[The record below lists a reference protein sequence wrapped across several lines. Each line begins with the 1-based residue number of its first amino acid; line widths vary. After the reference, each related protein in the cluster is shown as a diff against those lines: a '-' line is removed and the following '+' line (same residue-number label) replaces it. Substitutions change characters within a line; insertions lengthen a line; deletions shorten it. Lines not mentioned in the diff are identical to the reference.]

1 MTNTITTPAGDNLK
15 PAIDALNKTLR
26 KLGQDEAEGIVA
38 RPTAALAMAH
48 AAHRGEIDESYA
60 ENGYNVYLAGKRKL
74 GSNPL
79 LADDDG
85 SGKTYDVQVSK
96 FRQCIKVSMIPS
108 IDGPDLLDRAIRI
121 NANLRA
127 QGTKTLA
134 PFEGMLAVA
143 RTQLKDATVEL
154 TDDDIAGL
162 VTVKDQEKPE
172 LADLIAAYKTANKLA
187 AKYGATAAPA
197 VEVYRNAIVE
207 AGGQVPAVT
216 KAEKEQAAAME
227 FLRRNGMVAVHAIAA
242 Q

>member
-1 MTNTITTPAGDNLK
+1 MTTTITTPAGDNLK
-15 PAIDALNKTLR
+15 PALDALNKTLR
-26 KLGQDEAEGIVA
+26 KLGQDEAEGVVA

-60 ENGYNVYLAGKRKL
+60 ETGYTVDLAGKRKL
-74 GSNPL
+74 GNNPL
-79 LADDDG
+79 ATEEDAT
-85 SGKTYDVQVSK
+85 GKTYDVQVSK
-96 FRQCIKVSMIPS
+96 FRQCIKVSMLPA

-121 NANLRA
+121 NANLRT

-143 RTQLKDATVEL
+143 RAQLKDATVEL
-154 TDDDIAGL
+154 SNDDIADL
-162 VTVKDQEKPE
+162 VTVKDKEKPE
-172 LADLIAAYKTANKLA
+172 LADLIAAYKTADKLA
-187 AKYGATAAPA
+187 KKYGATAAPA
-197 VEVYRNAIVE
+197 VEVYRRAIVE
-207 AGGQVPAVT
+207 AGGEVPALT